1 MSAMMDTI
9 ADTADTPLTKKQ
21 QRAAARAAA
30 IAKGRPTSTP
40 KQKRGEKKQT
50 GHYTAAVPGLPS
62 ERPAGT
68 GPATTPMA
76 KKKRSRTRA
85 GGVLPRQRT
94 KVHGGFRK
102 ESQQLEESIQ
112 KTIKIKILKK

>member
-1 MSAMMDTI
+1 
-9 ADTADTPLTKKQ
+9 
-21 QRAAARAAA
+21 
-30 IAKGRPTSTP
+30 
-40 KQKRGEKKQT
+40 
-50 GHYTAAVPGLPS
+50 
-62 ERPAGT
+62 
-68 GPATTPMA
+68 MA